1 MANKAQIS
9 STDPISE
16 YLASLEVF
24 PKTFKR
30 GQIIKGTVLSI
41 SKGEIICDIQ
51 GRAEGI
57 VSGKEMKLTGEKL
70 NYKVGDEILVY
81 VLKGENP
88 LGQIELSIRRTGTAR
103 KWFELNNALENDLN
117 VKVEVIEANTGGV
130 IVNIGGGLRGFVPTS
145 QLDNSRIYPL
155 GGYASKQDADKELQG
170 KLAELIGKELEVK
183 VIEIDR
189 EKNRVIF
196 SEKKKDT
203 GKEDMDKRAETLRH
217 VKVGDKLE
225 GEITGIAPF
234 GLFVNAK
241 GLEGLV
247 HLSEIS
253 WDKVTNPADFFKI
266 GDPVKVEI
274 IGIDDGGK
282 RIAYSIKR
290 LMPDPW
296 EAIVKKYKV
305 GQRVMGEITKIVDY
319 GAFVRI
325 EEGLNGLIHISE
337 LSDRLVKDPGKIVEA
352 NKEYELE
359 IISISRDDRHL
370 GLSLKRVTRAPKAE
384 TEEVEKTEK
393 VEKAP
398 KVKPVEET
406 QTVEEAQAVE
416 EAPVVEEAPAEKVE
430 VETKTE
436 EKVEA
441 KKEVEPK
448 KEVETEKEVESDE
461 KPKSKKELAKEM
473 GVSPEMERLKEL
485 LGDDDDSLS

>member
-1 MANKAQIS
+1 MATKAQ
-9 STDPISE
+9 TQADPISD
-16 YLASLEVF
+16 YLGSLEVF
-24 PKTFKR
+24 PRTFKR
-30 GQIIKGTVLSI
+30 GQIVKGSILSMN
-41 SKGEIICDIQ
+41 KGEIILDIG

-70 NYKVGDEILVY
+70 NYQVGDEVLVY
-81 VLKGENP
+81 VLKGETP

-103 KWFELNNALENDLN
+103 KWFELNNALDNDLN

-196 SEKKKDT
+196 SEKKKDSDK
-203 GKEDMDKRAETLRH
+203 GAMDRRAETLKR

-234 GLFVNAK
+234 GLFVNAE

-282 RIAYSIKR
+282 RVAYSIKR

-296 EAIVKKYKV
+296 EEIVKKYKV
-305 GQRVMGEITKIVDY
+305 GQRVMGEVTKIVDY

-337 LSDRLVKDPGKIVEA
+337 LSDRLVKDPGKIVEV
-352 NKEYELE
+352 NKQYELE

-370 GLSLKRVTRAPKAE
+370 GLSLKRVLRGPKPQEA
-384 TEEVEKTEK
+384 EKT
-393 VEKAP
+393 
-398 KVKPVEET
+398 
-406 QTVEEAQAVE
+406 
-416 EAPVVEEAPAEKVE
+416 
-430 VETKTE
+430 
-436 EKVEA
+436 
-441 KKEVEPK
+441 
-448 KEVETEKEVESDE
+448 ETEKEEVKVEV
-461 KPKSKKELAKEM
+461 KKDLVKEM

-485 LGDDDDSLS
+485 LGDDDEVMN

>member
-1 MANKAQIS
+1 MATKANTTKS
-9 STDPISE
+9 DPIAD
-16 YLASLEVF
+16 YLESVEVF
-24 PKTFKR
+24 PRTFKR
-30 GQIIKGTVLSI
+30 GQIVKGTILSMN
-41 SKGEIICDIQ
+41 KGEILLDIG

-70 NYKVGDEILVY
+70 NYQVGDEVLVY

-103 KWFELNNALENDLN
+103 KWFELNNALDNDLN

-203 GKEDMDKRAETLRH
+203 DKGAMDRRAETLKR
-217 VKVGDKLE
+217 VRVGDKLE

-234 GLFVNAK
+234 GLFVNAE

-282 RIAYSIKR
+282 RVAYSIKR

-296 EAIVKKYKV
+296 EEIVKKYKV
-305 GQRVMGEITKIVDY
+305 GQRVMGEVTKIVDY

-337 LSDRLVKDPGKIVEA
+337 LSDRLVKDPGKIVEV
-352 NKEYELE
+352 NKSYELE

-370 GLSLKRVTRAPKAE
+370 GLSLKRVLRSPKSEESVPSESKA
-384 TEEVEKTEK
+384 TEEV
-393 VEKAP
+393 
-398 KVKPVEET
+398 
-406 QTVEEAQAVE
+406 
-416 EAPVVEEAPAEKVE
+416 VVEEP
-430 VETKTE
+430 
-436 EKVEA
+436 
-441 KKEVEPK
+441 
-448 KEVETEKEVESDE
+448 
-461 KPKSKKELAKEM
+461 KKELAKEM

-485 LGDDDDSLS
+485 LGDDDEVIN